1 MKIKP
6 NFFVVALAGIFTL
19 SAAHATINKE
29 LDLADVT
36 SASTV
41 IVTGE
46 VMSTKVETKDNSAQ
60 TLVSVQVTD
69 ALKGK
74 TSDVITIALP
84 GGSYSSNGFRVGET
98 YAGVPQT
105 FVNQKNMYFLSD
117 SDTNGVYQIVGF
129 NQGILT
135 IEPDDNNEM
144 VKGALTH
151 GEAVSMAE
159 MKTRIDNAGEL

>member
-6 NFFVVALAGIFTL
+6 NLLGIALAGVFTL
-19 SAAHATINKE
+19 STAHATINKE
-29 LDLADVT
+29 FDLADAT
-36 SASTV
+36 TASSV
-41 IVTGE
+41 IVAGE
-46 VMSTKVETKDNSAQ
+46 VMSTKVDTSGNGTQ

-74 TSDVITIALP
+74 ASGIITIALP

-98 YAGVPQT
+98 YAGVPQA

-117 SDTNGVYQIVGF
+117 SDTDGVYQVVGF

-135 IEPDDNNEM
+135 IESNDNKEM
-144 VKGALTH
+144 VKGMLTH
-151 GEAVSMAE
+151 GEAVSMKE
-159 MKTRIDNAGEL
+159 MKTRIDSEGEL